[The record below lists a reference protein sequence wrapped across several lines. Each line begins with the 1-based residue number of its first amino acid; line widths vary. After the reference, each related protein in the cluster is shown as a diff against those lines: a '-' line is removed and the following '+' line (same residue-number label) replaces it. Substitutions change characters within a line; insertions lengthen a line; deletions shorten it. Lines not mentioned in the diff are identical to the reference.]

1 MNNKELLG
9 WIEERLKDL
18 KSELDMDAEKYRE
31 KIQSEH
37 IHMAAFSPQDT
48 YAYRIG
54 VAIAEINFILKEIKE
69 RSDEDE

>member
-1 MNNKELLG
+1 MSNKELLG

-37 IHMAAFSPQDT
+37 IHMAFNTHDT
-48 YAYRIG
+48 YAYRVGMAIG
-54 VAIAEINFILKEIKE
+54 EINFILKEIKE

>member
-37 IHMAAFSPQDT
+37 MVAFSTHDT
-48 YAYRIG
+48 YVYRVGMAIG
-54 VAIAEINFILKEIKE
+54 EINFILKEIKE